1 MYMWLH
7 YVGRVGRIYTLT
19 CFRQI
24 VSTDFYFFIFQI
36 LLRKHY
42 DFIMSGMCNY
52 SYKLVFSLISR
63 RFSILENYKEFSD
76 TINNSANVDV
86 P

>member
-1 MYMWLH
+1 MLEELEGYILLH
-7 YVGRVGRIYTLT
+7 VFDHT
-19 CFRQI
+19 RQI